1 MKVKFLMAH
10 DEFQPG
16 DVAEMDDAKACD
28 LLCDGVVKRAQEA
41 QPAAP
46 KAYEP
51 QAEVPKAKAP
61 EAFKPTKAS
70 K

>member
-28 LLCDGVVKRAQEA
+28 LLCDGVVERAQA
-41 QPAAP
+41 PAASL

-51 QAEVPKAKAP
+51 QAKTPDTS
-61 EAFKPTKAS
+61 KPAKAS